1 MSLIPAFL
9 IGFGSTVMLVPLVGR
24 VARAAGLVAEPSAD
38 RWHRRSVPH
47 VGGISMLLPLI
58 LVMWLGGLLPAF
70 WPLAAACVLMFGLG
84 LVDDVWP
91 VRPSTKFAA
100 QTLIAA
106 ALLWQLPALGLTG
119 SPVLDLLIG
128 FLWIVGIT
136 NAMNLLDNIDGLA
149 AGVAGI
155 AGAFLLAAWLQDGAG
170 SAAPLG
176 VAIAAFVGVT
186 AGFLLFNF
194 HPATIFM
201 GDGGSHLLG
210 IFLAGATLT
219 VTAGRSSQIAPVAAV
234 PVLLLLIPIFDTAFV
249 MVGRGL
255 AGRSAF
261 LGGRDHTSHR
271 LVALGI
277 GERRAVLVLYGLCA
291 IGGLVA
297 LSLLFLPGGIAW
309 PLVGTYVAGLVFIGL
324 YLGHIEAARGPLES
338 LPPLPTE
345 FTTRYRSYEVLLDA
359 VILGAAYYLAYL
371 ARFREPEFTRLLP
384 YFVSTFPIVVA
395 LQIAALWVDGK
406 YRAVWGEV
414 GPREM
419 LGLVRG
425 SLMGV
430 IASVVAVLYLTRFE
444 GYSRLVFAFDA
455 LLAPVLLIAA
465 RVTFNGLDQY
475 LRVRRTRGRTALI
488 YGAGRAGALAV
499 RELLQNSSIGLSPIG
514 FMDDDP
520 AKRRLRM
527 DGLAVVTSF
536 DHLAAY
542 LDQSPGRV
550 GAIVVAIGSLSPE
563 RFDALCAIC
572 ASREVAV
579 QRMRFSIEDV
589 RRRAGSEHVVAFPR
603 QPAR

>member
-1 MSLIPAFL
+1 
-9 IGFGSTVMLVPLVGR
+9 
-24 VARAAGLVAEPSAD
+24 
-38 RWHRRSVPH
+38 
-47 VGGISMLLPLI
+47 
-58 LVMWLGGLLPAF
+58 
-70 WPLAAACVLMFGLG
+70 
-84 LVDDVWP
+84 
-91 VRPSTKFAA
+91 
-100 QTLIAA
+100 
-106 ALLWQLPALGLTG
+106 
-119 SPVLDLLIG
+119 
-128 FLWIVGIT
+128 
-136 NAMNLLDNIDGLA
+136 
-149 AGVAGI
+149 
-155 AGAFLLAAWLQDGAG
+155 
-170 SAAPLG
+170 
-176 VAIAAFVGVT
+176 
-186 AGFLLFNF
+186 
-194 HPATIFM
+194 
-201 GDGGSHLLG
+201 
-210 IFLAGATLT
+210 
-219 VTAGRSSQIAPVAAV
+219 
-234 PVLLLLIPIFDTAFV
+234 
-249 MVGRGL
+249 
-255 AGRSAF
+255 
-261 LGGRDHTSHR
+261 
-271 LVALGI
+271 
-277 GERRAVLVLYGLCA
+277 
-291 IGGLVA
+291 
-297 LSLLFLPGGIAW
+297 
-309 PLVGTYVAGLVFIGL
+309 
-324 YLGHIEAARGPLES
+324 
-338 LPPLPTE
+338 
-345 FTTRYRSYEVLLDA
+345 
-359 VILGAAYYLAYL
+359 
-371 ARFREPEFTRLLP
+371 
-384 YFVSTFPIVVA
+384 
-395 LQIAALWVDGK
+395 
-406 YRAVWGEV
+406 
-414 GPREM
+414 M